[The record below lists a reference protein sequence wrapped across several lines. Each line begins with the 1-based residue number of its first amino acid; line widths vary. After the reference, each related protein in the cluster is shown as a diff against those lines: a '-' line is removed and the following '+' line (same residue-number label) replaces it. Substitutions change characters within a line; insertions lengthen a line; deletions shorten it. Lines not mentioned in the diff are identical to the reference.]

1 MSEIE
6 PGEGWRLI
14 DKQKDTK
21 RPGDEYWS
29 CLDEWVTASND
40 GIFYSEHVY
49 RRRIPA
55 KPEAMEIDDPRGKM
69 SVNVRDGGSVFIEQ
83 EWPGGNDFVAI
94 DTVDSIRK
102 ISQWFAQ
109 VAEWREAQEKKGD

>member
-1 MSEIE
+1 MSEQIE
-6 PGEGWRLI
+6 AGDGWRLI

-29 CLDEWVTASND
+29 CLDEWVTSSND

-55 KPEAMEIDDPRGKM
+55 KPERLVLKEVTASICHRKKKPETWEVVASIDAAFPGTGYL
-69 SVNVRDGGSVFIEQ
+69 DGDEARQ
-83 EWPGGNDFVAI
+83 LADWL
-94 DTVDSIRK
+94 TR
-102 ISQWFAQ
+102 FAD
-109 VAEWREAQEKKGD
+109 WREAQDAAK